1 MGLCNFFQRLFK
13 MKIKLLFL
21 AAVAVVTT
29 TLCLAAAKPHTP
41 PAPVAQATP
50 SPTSTPLAT
59 PEPQPS
65 AAVVQSVSGTNKPTY
80 NSCKVEEPYIAMTFD
95 DGPSAKLTPRLLD
108 MLKERGIKA
117 TFFLIGQNVAANPE
131 IVQRIVAE
139 GHEVAN
145 HSWDHKAFTKV
156 GADGVKMEITET
168 NDAIQKAVGFKPV
181 LVRPPYGATNSSITK
196 RLNEEYGLKVIMWS
210 VDPLDWKDRN
220 SSIVKDRILKG
231 AGPGSIIL
239 AHDIHVT
246 TVDAMPA
253 TLDAL
258 IAKGYKFATVSEL
271 IKMDKEL
278 PPAQAASSSA
288 QPQPAATPYM
298 R

>member
-1 MGLCNFFQRLFK
+1 
-13 MKIKLLFL
+13 MKIKILFL
-21 AAVAVVTT
+21 AAMAVVTT
-29 TLCLAAAKPHTP
+29 TLCLAAAKSHNP

-50 SPTSTPLAT
+50 APTVAPMAT
-59 PEPQPS
+59 PEPQPA
-65 AAVVQSVSGTNKPTY
+65 AAVAPASSGSNKSTY
-80 NSCKVEEPYIAMTFD
+80 NSCKVEGPYVAMTFD

-168 NDAIQKAVGFKPV
+168 NDAIQKAVGFKPL
-181 LVRPPYGATNSSITK
+181 LVRPPYGATNSTITK

-220 SSIVKDRILKG
+220 SAVVRDRILKG

-239 AHDIHVT
+239 AHDIHAT

-271 IKMDKEL
+271 IKMDREL
-278 PPAQAASSSA
+278 PAQAATSA
-288 QPQPAATPYM
+288 QPQIQTQPSATPYM